1 MKSLEQPLVGIFA
14 SRSNKRTWN
23 VIMAAVSVATA
34 LPSGAMLLFVFRR
47 LANFVVD
54 VVRVAS
60 A

>member
-1 MKSLEQPLVGIFA
+1 
-14 SRSNKRTWN
+14 
-23 VIMAAVSVATA
+23 MAAVSVATA